1 MNWRQIHTVYRKE
14 LTDTLRDR
22 RSLIS
27 MFVVPIVLIPALM
40 FGMFAMTY
48 KSVRKAYEEIP
59 TVMLVGGAESPRLR
73 EELAANKRIKLAP
86 YADDYATQIENK
98 QLRAA
103 IEAPDD
109 FDAILASGAKAPV
122 VTICSYA
129 GDMRS
134 GAAAD
139 EVARFLSAYLEKV
152 VRRRLAEQELPEN
165 FHRPFLVRR
174 KNVAPPEKVGGAQ
187 VGGLIPYLLILLSFT
202 GAMYSALDLT
212 AGEKERGT
220 METIL
225 CSPVGRTELVLGKF
239 LMVLT
244 ASLVTVVCSLAS
256 LGATAVVAVRMLA
269 GEVAA
274 AGGAAAGGG
283 AAAAGGGLP
292 MTVSLPGVLGVCA
305 LVVPLAVLFSAV
317 LFSVALCAKNYKEA
331 QSYVSPLIFVIIL
344 PAALAM
350 LPGVEL
356 NATYA
361 MVPLM
366 NVALVSKEM
375 VSGNFP
381 AGMIALIFGS
391 TCVYAAAALAIAVR
405 MFKKESVI
413 FRA

>member
-1 MNWRQIHTVYRKE
+1 
-14 LTDTLRDR
+14 
-22 RSLIS
+22 
-27 MFVVPIVLIPALM
+27 
-40 FGMFAMTY
+40 
-48 KSVRKAYEEIP
+48 
-59 TVMLVGGAESPRLR
+59 
-73 EELAANKRIKLAP
+73 
-86 YADDYATQIENK
+86 
-98 QLRAA
+98 
-103 IEAPDD
+103 
-109 FDAILASGAKAPV
+109 
-122 VTICSYA
+122 
-129 GDMRS
+129 
-134 GAAAD
+134 
-139 EVARFLSAYLEKV
+139 
-152 VRRRLAEQELPEN
+152 
-165 FHRPFLVRR
+165 
-174 KNVAPPEKVGGAQ
+174 
-187 VGGLIPYLLILLSFT
+187 
-202 GAMYSALDLT
+202 
-212 AGEKERGT
+212 

-274 AGGAAAGGG
+274 AGGAAGE
-283 AAAAGGGLP
+283 AAAGGGLP

-381 AGMIALIFGS
+381 TGMIALIFGS